1 MSNLNH
7 IQGTKLFDEGNYNEA
22 LTAFKKALETTDNDA
37 QLWYE
42 TGLCYFHLKQTGQAL
57 KALDKAVELEPENGF
72 RYSSR
77 AFVKG
82 SIKDSKGAA
91 EDYQK
96 ALDLDPEDAVSY
108 NNLGLVLEEL
118 GRKKQAEEKF
128 AKADELA
135 KNQELFPDQ
144 KVDGRSLNANAQKE
158 AINIPPI
165 SSPENET
172 KKETYFSVLTG
183 VFTNK
188 KAFKEFILFLK
199 NGFRVKR

>member
-1 MSNLNH
+1 MSNSNH
-7 IQGTKLFDEGNYNEA
+7 IQGTKLFDEGDYNKA
-22 LTAFKKALETTDNDA
+22 LTAFKKALEKTENDV

-158 AINIPPI
+158 AINIALP
-165 SSPENET
+165 T
-172 KKETYFSVLTG
+172 DKKETYFSVLTG

-188 KAFKEFILFLK
+188 NAFKEFILFVK
-199 NGFRVKR
+199 NGFSVKK